1 MPRRFEDRRLRHAV
15 CESEE
20 RVIKEMLLVSR
31 ALTHLVQC
39 LFVAGHTALVSLE
52 LRRRPLAALL
62 TRAP

>member
-1 MPRRFEDRRLRHAV
+1 
-15 CESEE
+15 
-20 RVIKEMLLVSR
+20 MLLVSR